1 MKVLRMRSWNF
12 HADNLEQMTR
22 FYQDALGAE
31 VRTQHT
37 VGGVNVTRL
46 RAGETG
52 LGLFNAAE
60 KRAPG
65 VPHHTF
71 DIEGPSDPKE
81 LIKELEAKGIKVDDL
96 SSRRRPRLLGLRHRP
111 RRQSH
116 RAFEGLNALY
126 AENRGSRME
135 YRIFDPQ
142 SSSPVRS
149 QLAATWAESQR
160 AVRRRR
166 ASPSRGPTS

>member
-12 HADNLEQMTR
+12 HADKLDEMTR

-31 VRTQHT
+31 LRTQHT
-37 VGGVNVTRL
+37 VGGVKVNRL

-81 LIKELEAKGIKVDDL
+81 LIKELEAKGIKVDDTRLHGEGPGYSVYVTDPSGNRLEL
-96 SSRRRPRLLGLRHRP
+96 SK
-111 RRQSH
+111 
-116 RAFEGLNALY
+116 
-126 AENRGSRME
+126 
-135 YRIFDPQ
+135 D
-142 SSSPVRS
+142 
-149 QLAATWAESQR
+149 
-160 AVRRRR
+160 
-166 ASPSRGPTS
+166 